1 MIMALLTIP
10 ISAMFF
16 TACSS
21 DDDDN
26 GRGNTEIK
34 GDYIATTDVK
44 TATLRDNKGYLKGLI
59 TIYEEFNNKYTLS
72 LSWGQMCLI
81 PHIRTGGKWELNY
94 DSHVQGAPYRNINII
109 DCGKLSSISDVTSK
123 VEIIEHYHDDWP
135 SAQPGHGYAACFL
148 TENGTEEYLRIYI
161 SNYKLDG
168 DGALESITVEYQL
181 Y

>member
-1 MIMALLTIP
+1 MIMALLTISV
-10 ISAMFF
+10 SAMFF

-44 TATLRDNKGYLKGLI
+44 TATLRDYKDSRKGHI

-72 LSWGQMCLI
+72 LSFGKMYLT
-81 PHIRTGGKWELNY
+81 PYIRTNGKWEINY

-123 VEIIEHYHDDWP
+123 VEIIEYCYGCP
-135 SAQPGHGYAACFL
+135 AAQPGHGYAACFL
-148 TENGTEEYLRIYI
+148 TENGNEEYLRIYI